1 MRGTP
6 SLRRNRTTSRK
17 PVHDNEACVLFAGKV
32 RGTTVP
38 LEAGGEGKVGR
49 GRRARARTSR
59 SKRRVTLS
67 EFRRGQNIFDT
78 PHAKNFRLTM
88 FAYKKRWKTPV
99 LAVPCGGCDCVS
111 VVSRGSPPWGLQM
124 ACSEEGAS
132 IMRTDT
138 SGAITSAG
146 PREQH
151 SSKFKKAICRDV
163 SCVGGGVPLSTRGH
177 CVCCSTLLSA
187 RSPSHASVRE
197 VFQHDR
203 SCQTLHRI

>member
-32 RGTTVP
+32 RGTTVL

-49 GRRARARTSR
+49 GRRARARICR

-99 LAVPCGGCDCVS
+99 LAVPCGGCDCCFRCFPVGHR
-111 VVSRGSPPWGLQM
+111 RGVCKWRVPKGGHPLCEPTPAAQSPRQDRE
-124 ACSEEGAS
+124 SS
-132 IMRTDT
+132 IV
-138 SGAITSAG
+138 
-146 PREQH
+146 Q
-151 SSKFKKAICRDV
+151 SSKGYMSRRLV
-163 SCVGGGVPLSTRGH
+163 RG
-177 CVCCSTLLSA
+177 
-187 RSPSHASVRE
+187 RRRPS
-197 VFQHDR
+197 
-203 SCQTLHRI
+203 